1 MYVKRFL
8 MPHKN
13 PFGSTA
19 SQRVRVGI
27 SRCLLG
33 EPVRYDGG
41 HRYNGYINKILGKCF
56 EFVAVC
62 PEVAI
67 GLGTP
72 RLPLRLVGDAHAPRA
87 VGVNDPGFDVTERLD
102 EYARSMV
109 EPCRYLSGYLFK
121 RNSPSCG
128 MERVKVFNAGG
139 APSSAGAGIYA
150 KRLMTSLPHMPVEDE
165 GRLADPVLRENFVT
179 RVFVYRRWQELEA
192 MGVTLAGLVR
202 FHIRHRMLIRAHGET
217 GYHGLGRLV
226 ASAGTGDINA
236 AARAYVD
243 LLMKTLMRPAT
254 RKQHGNVLAHLA
266 GHLKRDIDAGAGAD
280 LVRLIAEYRL
290 GRVPLAVPITVL
302 KDHFRRYP
310 DPSLGHRLYLDP
322 YPEALELRHLI

>member
-62 PEVAI
+62 PEVVI

-72 RLPLRLVGDAHAPRA
+72 RPPLLLVGDAHAPRA
-87 VGVNDPGFDVTERLD
+87 VGVDDPGFDVTERLD

-109 EPCRYLSGYLFK
+109 EPCRY
-121 RNSPSCG
+121 
-128 MERVKVFNAGG
+128 
-139 APSSAGAGIYA
+139 
-150 KRLMTSLPHMPVEDE
+150 
-165 GRLADPVLRENFVT
+165 
-179 RVFVYRRWQELEA
+179 
-192 MGVTLAGLVR
+192 
-202 FHIRHRMLIRAHGET
+202 
-217 GYHGLGRLV
+217 
-226 ASAGTGDINA
+226 
-236 AARAYVD
+236 
-243 LLMKTLMRPAT
+243 
-254 RKQHGNVLAHLA
+254 
-266 GHLKRDIDAGAGAD
+266 LKRDIDAGAGAD

>member
-1 MYVKRFL
+1 MLSVLPWERKKFQ
-8 MPHKN
+8 
-13 PFGSTA
+13 GSP
-19 SQRVRVGI
+19 
-27 SRCLLG
+27 LL
-33 EPVRYDGG
+33 
-41 HRYNGYINKILGKCF
+41 
-56 EFVAVC
+56 
-62 PEVAI
+62 
-67 GLGTP
+67 
-72 RLPLRLVGDAHAPRA
+72 LVGDAHAPRT
-87 VGVNDPGFDVTERLD
+87 VGVDDPGFDVTERLD

-226 ASAGTGDINA
+226 ASAGTGDINV
-236 AARAYVD
+236 AARAYVA
-243 LLMKTLMRPAT
+243 LRMKTLMRPAI
-254 RKQHGNVLAHLA
+254 RKQHGSVLAHLT
-266 GHLKRDIDAGAGAD
+266 GHLKRDIDAGAGAE